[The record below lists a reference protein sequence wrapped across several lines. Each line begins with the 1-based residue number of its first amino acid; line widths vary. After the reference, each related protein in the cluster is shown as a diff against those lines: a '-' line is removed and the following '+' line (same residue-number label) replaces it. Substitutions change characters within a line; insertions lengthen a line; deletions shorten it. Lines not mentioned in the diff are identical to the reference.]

1 MMSHL
6 TPYLPTLSVLG
17 WALFHVLWQASL
29 IALAAAVG
37 LRLLR
42 SASAQSRYAMLCLA
56 LLLCIALPLQ
66 YVFSH
71 SGQDVQSWQP
81 DLLAIQDAETS
92 ATSSSHN
99 QVDTSDDA
107 ALLASKHVNGYWQSW
122 EPRFASVAPI
132 LVLLWSIGVAGMAL
146 RMCAGLL
153 WVRQRVQAGSHQSNV
168 FWQVKLQQLAQ
179 KMAIRGEI
187 RLGISDEIE
196 SPFTV
201 GWWRPMVIFPTALMS
216 GMPPELLEA
225 LLAHEV
231 AHVKR
236 MDYLVNL
243 LQSAIEIL
251 LFFHP
256 AVWWMSRQI
265 RIEREQIADDLAAG
279 LLGEPRRLAL
289 ALSEL
294 EQFQFSHPQLAQA
307 AHGGNLMSRIKR
319 LIRPVTPASVW
330 SWKTA
335 LPLLSL
341 SAACSLI
348 YAQAATTTHT
358 GGALPLVFANA
369 VSAPAAS
376 IAPAPASSDM
386 PTSSPTSLL
395 ASSAPDIQNTK
406 LSKSKSVSITSATGT
421 SFALVKP
428 GDESSY
434 MHTDRKGTREIAL
447 LKKKAKEEFL
457 WFSENG
463 QSYIIKDPAILAEAN
478 AAYKPMEALGE
489 QMEVHGKKM
498 EEHSKVMEEI
508 GKQMEAVSIKEHSVD
523 DALEAKMRAFE
534 TKMDAY
540 GRKLEAAAA
549 KLELAKNSE
558 ERAQAHKQ
566 MKAIEVEMRD
576 VSKKLNQDTRA
587 LQRDQEKLRVA
598 LQPLE
603 ELGQKM
609 EQASKPMQ
617 ALGEQMDQL
626 GKQMEVLSDKAEKQ
640 VKDLIQN
647 AKQKGLALPTKDI

>member
-1 MMSHL
+1 MMSNL
-6 TPYLPTLSVLG
+6 TQYLPTLSVLG
-17 WALFHVLWQASL
+17 LALFHVLWQASL
-29 IALAAAVG
+29 IAIVAAVG

-42 SASAQSRYAMLCLA
+42 SASAQSRYALLCLA

-66 YVFSH
+66 YVVSH
-71 SGQDVQSWQP
+71 SGQDAQFWQP
-81 DLLAIQDAETS
+81 DLLATQNVDTS
-92 ATSSSHN
+92 AASSSHN
-99 QVDTSDDA
+99 KVDASDDA
-107 ALLASKHVNGYWQSW
+107 ALLTTQNLNGYWQTW

-168 FWQVKLQQLAQ
+168 FWQARLQQLAK

-256 AVWWMSRQI
+256 AVWWLSRQI

-348 YAQAATTTHT
+348 YAQAATTNHT
-358 GGALPLVFANA
+358 SGAAPLVFANA

-376 IAPAPASSDM
+376 LAPALASSETL
-386 PTSSPTSLL
+386 TSSPTSMLS
-395 ASSAPDIQNTK
+395 SSAPDIQNTK
-406 LSKSKSVSITSATGT
+406 SSKSKGVSISSATSS

-434 MHTDRKGTREIAL
+434 MHTDRKGTHEITL

-463 QSYIIKDPAILAEAN
+463 QSYIIKDPAILAQAN

-508 GKQMEAVSIKEHSVD
+508 GKQMEAVSIKEHPVD

-540 GRKLEAAAA
+540 GRKMEAAAA
-549 KLELAKNSE
+549 KLERANNSE

-576 VSKKLNQDTRA
+576 VSKKLNQETRA
-587 LQRDQEKLRVA
+587 FQRDHEKLRVS

-603 ELGQKM
+603 ELGKKM
-609 EQASKPMQ
+609 DQASKPMQ

-626 GKQMEVLSDKAEKQ
+626 GKQMEVLSDQAEKQ